1 MSGLKDISVRVVD
14 GFPAASAPAI
24 LREVEALLARLTET
38 GEPGVIDLRGV
49 PMAAAD
55 FEMLARELGEG
66 EVSATIVAGGPSTVR
81 ETAYSGVW
89 WVTHRGDDGEILSEF
104 IEVTRMPEILLSQ
117 PEDML
122 QSARR
127 LRARLAQ
134 ST

>member
-1 MSGLKDISVRVVD
+1 MSGLKDISVRVID
-14 GFPAASAPAI
+14 GSPAASAPAI

-38 GEPGVIDLRGV
+38 GEPGVIDLRGL
-49 PMAAAD
+49 PMGAAD

-104 IEVTRMPEILLSQ
+104 IEVTRMPDILLSQ